1 MVNGMGNNM
10 CGMVRYSITMV
21 QYNYGTV
28 SLITMVQYMIWYIW
42 YGMIQ
47 YNYGTV
53 SLIIM
58 VQYMAWY
65 GIVWYGMVQYSI
77 VQYDYWCV
85 YALYVMID
93 ILIS

>member
-21 QYNYGTV
+21 
-28 SLITMVQYMIWYIW
+28 
-42 YGMIQ
+42 Q

-77 VQYDYWCV
+77 VWYSIVQYS
-85 YALYVMID
+85 MITGVFMHFM
-93 ILIS
+93 L